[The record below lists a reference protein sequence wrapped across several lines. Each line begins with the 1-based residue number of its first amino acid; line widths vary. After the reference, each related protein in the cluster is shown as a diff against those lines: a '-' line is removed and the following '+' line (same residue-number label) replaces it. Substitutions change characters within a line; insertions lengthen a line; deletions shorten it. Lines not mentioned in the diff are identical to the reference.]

1 MTRKRLKKKPK
12 REMKKPRG
20 WTKKLQNGFI
30 QNKKEELLRK
40 LQRKQRK
47 QLEKKLKKLKESS
60 MKSYKSRKQR
70 S

>member
-1 MTRKRLKKKPK
+1 MTRQRLKKKPK
-12 REMKKPRG
+12 SEMKKPRG
-20 WTKKLQNGFI
+20 WKNKLQKGFI
-30 QNKKEELLRK
+30 QKKKEEMLRK

-70 S
+70 C